1 MSPCLHVAIFPS
13 WVSFPLLTRIPVMLD
28 LGHTLLQYASSSLDY
43 ICKGPIS
50 KWGLIHRHQG
60 LGLGRILQRD
70 TIHSRSVPSIAPD
83 TLLSILAH
91 LGCDNT
97 IPSPGW
103 LKQQTLIPHSPRGPR
118 SRNRHSRCLGKAHF
132 LVHSPSSLCL
142 LMVEGARELSRVPF
156 IRALTPFWRASF
168 SQPNNSQKCH
178 LLISSY

>member
-60 LGLGRILQRD
+60 LGLGHILQRD
-70 TIHSRSVPSIAPD
+70 TIHSRSVPNIAPD

-91 LGCDNT
+91 LGCYNK
-97 IPSPGW
+97 IPLPGW
-103 LKQQTLIPHSPRGPR
+103 LKQQTLIPHSPRGWVAQDQGTSIVNIWER
-118 SRNRHSRCLGKAHF
+118 LTSWFIASLLCVCLWWKG
-132 LVHSPSSLCL
+132 PGSSLGSL
-142 LMVEGARELSRVPF
+142 L
-156 IRALTPFWRASF
+156 
-168 SQPNNSQKCH
+168 
-178 LLISSY
+178 